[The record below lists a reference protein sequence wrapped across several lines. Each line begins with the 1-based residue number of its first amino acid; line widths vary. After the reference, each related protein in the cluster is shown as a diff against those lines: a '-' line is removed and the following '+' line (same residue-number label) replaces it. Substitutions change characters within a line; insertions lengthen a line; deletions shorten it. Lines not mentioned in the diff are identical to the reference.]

1 MNKCNLDYKRVLN
14 KGKSFECS
22 KWQPFITYTNDC
34 IKQDFVTIDG
44 ALFVCMQTHLSSE
57 DNKPKLVYGDPTNPH
72 EPTGSSSP
80 YWEYVLSG
88 FSDWDKLSED
98 VQNQIIKNIDGL
110 DTPDTEVLGEYVS
123 SVMQED
129 GKLKI
134 KRTAL
139 PTSKVFS
146 ENEFFD
152 INIEQSKGGLSKLNV
167 NIKDIAKQTDFEQ
180 LKNTV
185 DNLEPIPS
193 LTEITYNNLRILRN
207 NGKLIPGTWYRI
219 TDYQTTTNKADTQVA
234 GHQFDVIV

>member
-1 MNKCNLDYKRVLN
+1 M
-14 KGKSFECS
+14 
-22 KWQPFITYTNDC
+22 
-34 IKQDFVTIDG
+34 
-44 ALFVCMQTHLSSE
+44 
-57 DNKPKLVYGDPTNPH
+57 
-72 EPTGSSSP
+72 
-80 YWEYVLSG
+80 
-88 FSDWDKLSED
+88 
-98 VQNQIIKNIDGL
+98 

-139 PTSKVFS
+139 PTSKLFS

-152 INIEQSKGGLSKLNV
+152 INIEQSNGGLSKLNV

-185 DNLEPIPS
+185 DNLEPVPS

-207 NGKLIPGTWYRI
+207 NGKLIPGT
-219 TDYQTTTNKADTQVA
+219 
-234 GHQFDVIV
+234 